1 MTRESLNYVK
11 RIGSPSLHKGFVT
24 KIKKNTEFK
33 GVLKLLTGTIHIS
46 YLVTMVTFIR
56 DSSDIVQL
64 KESPF
69 TKPETITNI
78 STSTLM
84 AVKILLTHAD
94 SLTPKERRPEKKMVI
109 RKRVV

>member
-1 MTRESLNYVK
+1 M
-11 RIGSPSLHKGFVT
+11 FVI

-46 YLVTMVTFIR
+46 YLVTIVTFIR
-56 DSSDIVQL
+56 DSSDIFQL

-94 SLTPKERRPEKKMVI
+94 SLTPKERRPEKNGHKKTCGIVLWHFRMVGF
-109 RKRVV
+109 VFL